1 MATPSSGT
9 ISLDQMNVEA
19 GGSSGSTVSMNDSQ
33 IRFLDSKSANATS
46 SFNDFYGI
54 EAGGGIM
61 SVGGSVSSSTETV
74 NYQVI
79 TTTAAVRGF
88 FGSGNSVSNHGSLTN
103 TTISNFLG
111 GNTIFRF
118 RNFSRTKTN
127 TSPIGPELRL
137 AVTYAGGTAPPNS
150 NTSFTKMLINETTFN
165 RSDATYTNSSG
176 SLQAQWTWSHTH
188 TIVTS
193 TSSNDP
199 PFPPI
204 TDPETTVPYTF
215 I

>member
-1 MATPSSGT
+1 MATPSSGA

-79 TTTAAVRGF
+79 TTTVAVRGF
-88 FGSGNSVSNHGSLTN
+88 FGSGSSASNHGSLTN

-127 TSPIGPELRL
+127 QSPIGPELRL

-150 NTSFTKMLINETTFN
+150 NTSFTKMLMNETTFN
-165 RSDATYTNSSG
+165 RSDATYTNSTSI
-176 SLQAQWTWSHTH
+176 SQAQWSWSHTH

>member
-1 MATPSSGT
+1 MLGR
-9 ISLDQMNVEA
+9 
-19 GGSSGSTVSMNDSQ
+19 GSSRTV
-33 IRFLDSKSANATS
+33 
-46 SFNDFYGI
+46 
-54 EAGGGIM
+54 
-61 SVGGSVSSSTETV
+61 
-74 NYQVI
+74 
-79 TTTAAVRGF
+79 
-88 FGSGNSVSNHGSLTN
+88 
-103 TTISNFLG
+103 
-111 GNTIFRF
+111 
-118 RNFSRTKTN
+118 
-127 TSPIGPELRL
+127 GPELNL
-137 AVTYAGGTAPPNS
+137 EVTYAGGTVPPNS

-176 SLQAQWTWSHTH
+176 ALQAEWSWSHTH

>member
-1 MATPSSGT
+1 MATPSSGA

-79 TTTAAVRGF
+79 TTTVAVRGF
-88 FGSGNSVSNHGSLTN
+88 FGSGSSASNHGSLTN

-127 TSPIGPELRL
+127 QSPIGPELNL
-137 AVTYAGGTAPPNS
+137 EVTYAGGTVPPNS

-165 RSDATYTNSSG
+165 RSDATYTNNSG
-176 SLQAQWTWSHTH
+176 ALTANWSWSHTH

-204 TDPETTVPYTF
+204 TSPETTVPYTF